1 METPTAGKE
10 ENMFRLPW
18 RRRKTPRG
26 EQTLD
31 LTNAM
36 GVGGSTLAPDSK
48 ANADR
53 IAAKF
58 LSEVAT
64 GEDGMITLPITTKSM
79 IGMGERIGVTVA
91 FSDHKPAGDDGTAKA
106 PYVRL
111 AADGNGG
118 MTVDMPSR
126 LSAPV
131 CRRALMM
138 LLVCIYSGDMT
149 KHLDKGDYD
158 IPVSVFN
165 IHATRQGKLRN
176 MMVFADYVSAAIIAP
191 KDFIRTAFLNGWSM
205 RRIGDVLDITFNS
218 VYRLCRKANLD
229 CDDTKAE
236 AWAQVSEEEKHL
248 DGPQTCKWSPLGYLS
263 D

>member
-1 METPTAGKE
+1 
-10 ENMFRLPW
+10 MFRLPW

-31 LTNAM
+31 LTNAI
-36 GVGGSTLAPDSK
+36 GVGRTTLVPDRK

-53 IAAKF
+53 TAARF

-64 GEDGMITLPITTKSM
+64 GEDGMITFPITTKSM
-79 IGMGERIGVTVA
+79 IGMGEHIGVTVT
-91 FSDHKPAGDDGTAKA
+91 FSDHKPTGDDGTLKA
-106 PYVRL
+106 PYARL
-111 AADGNGG
+111 TADGNGG
-118 MTVDMPSR
+118 MIVDMPNR

-131 CRRALMM
+131 CRRTLMM

-158 IPVSVFN
+158 IPVGMFN
-165 IHATRQGKLRN
+165 INANRQGKLRN
-176 MMVFADYVSAAIIAP
+176 MVLFADYVSAAIIAP

-218 VYRLCRKANLD
+218 VYLICGKADLD
-229 CDDTKAE
+229 CDDTKTE
-236 AWAQVSEEEKHL
+236 AMAQISEEEKHL